1 MSSEMQRR
9 DVLRMGLAA
18 TGLLAMAIP
27 EWAVPA
33 LAQGEAVVPFTD
45 IPPNFNPGGT
55 GATRLYDIRNID
67 GLFTPNDEFFSIAH
81 YGVPEV
87 DADTYKLQ
95 VTGLVDSPLD
105 LSLADI
111 RSRPSVQVPAGYE
124 CSGNSARSVQG
135 LSSCGNWTGTRVRDL
150 LNAVGVQ
157 DRAREVLFFGADR
170 GEETTPFRQQ
180 EITLDSQFIRSM
192 SLQDAM
198 TPDPIIAYELNGQPL
213 QMRQGAPARLIVPGW
228 YGVANVKWLT
238 GIHVQ
243 QDRFVGHFQ
252 ARWYR
257 TVRGEEI
264 GGEMKFN
271 ETEVTRLRIK
281 SIVARVTR
289 RGATHRITG
298 FVLNDGTP
306 LESVEVQIDGGG
318 WQRATLDPAN
328 TRFSWKLFSFDW
340 NGATRG
346 EHTIVS
352 RATDVNGTTQVTDA
366 ELATKQTFLEHNAQF
381 PRTVMIS

>member
-1 MSSEMQRR
+1 MSKQIARR
-9 DVLRMGLAA
+9 DILRMGLVA
-18 TGLLAMAIP
+18 TSVLAVVP
-27 EWAVPA
+27 KWAVPA
-33 LAQGEAVVPFTD
+33 LAQGETVVPFTD
-45 IPPNFNPGGT
+45 IPPNFNPGGD
-55 GATRLYDIRNID
+55 GGTRLYDIRNID

-81 YGVPEV
+81 YGMPEL
-87 DADTYKLQ
+87 DADAYRLQ
-95 VTGLVDSPLD
+95 VTGLVDNPTD
-105 LSLADI
+105 LSLGDI
-111 RSRPSVQVPAGYE
+111 RSRPSVQVSAGYE
-124 CSGNSARSVQG
+124 CSGNSARAVQG

-150 LNAVGVQ
+150 LSDVGVQ
-157 DRAREVLFFGADR
+157 DRAREVLFFGADS
-170 GEETTPFRQQ
+170 GEETTVFRQQ
-180 EITLDSQFIRSM
+180 EITLDSQFIRSV

-198 TPDPIIAYELNGQPL
+198 EGDAIVAYELNGQPL
-213 QMRQGAPARLIVPGW
+213 ETRQGAPARLIMPGW

-264 GGEMKFN
+264 AGEMTFN

-281 SIVARVTR
+281 SVIA
-289 RGATHRITG
+289 RITRTGGQHKVLG

-306 LESVEVQIDGGG
+306 LESVEVQIDGGE

-328 TRFSWKLFSFDW
+328 TQYSWKLFSFDW
-340 NGATRG
+340 VGASAG
-346 EHTIVS
+346 EHTLVS
-352 RATDVNGTTQVTDA
+352 RATDVNGTTQVTD
-366 ELATKQTFLEHNAQF
+366 EDLATKQTFLEHNAQF